1 MSVKSF
7 NPSLQRG
14 QVPGG
19 YGIVPPHQQ
28 GRPPVNRPPAQQQ
41 IQPPAKKEG
50 KGIIGDFFDTVAWM
64 ISGLHDLIFS
74 CFVNEK
80 SETEEDQARGGM
92 IPIVLDRW
100 FSKYPKLGKHLEAA
114 DLIADLNALP
124 EAVFHAINNAFFDGR
139 PANVTVEVF
148 VNDFVMK
155 VDPARE
161 IKDERVIESLKKL
174 SPEDFAAACEAFFAE
189 KENPG
194 PLSCEAFVRG
204 HVMKQRFGNRLHA
217 GHLTEDLMGLPS
229 NILKEVYTSF
239 FQGMPHPPDLD
250 ELSVGAFV
258 NGHIVMQRG
267 AMARLE
273 VALKL
278 QIH

>member
-1 MSVKSF
+1 MSVRGF
-7 NPSLQRG
+7 DPSLQQRG

-19 YGIVPPHQQ
+19 YGIVPPPQ
-28 GRPPVNRPPAQQQ
+28 GGRRPKPQPQV
-41 IQPPAKKEG
+41 QPPAKKEG
-50 KGIIGDFFDTVAWM
+50 KGIIGDFFDTIAWM

-74 CFVNEK
+74 CFVSEK

-100 FSKYPKLGKHLEAA
+100 FSKYPKLGKHLEAVA
-114 DLIADLNALP
+114 LIEDLKALP
-124 EAVFHAINNAFFDGR
+124 EAVFHAIDDAFFDGK
-139 PANVTVEVF
+139 PSNATVEVF

-161 IKDERVIESLKKL
+161 IKDGRVIESLNKL
-174 SPEDFAAACEAFFAE
+174 SGKEFAAACEAFFAG
-189 KENPG
+189 KDDPG
-194 PLSCEAFVRG
+194 PLSVEAFVRC
-204 HVMKQRFGNRLHA
+204 HVMKQKFGNRLHA
-217 GHLTEDLMGLPS
+217 GHLIEDLMGLPR

-250 ELSVGAFV
+250 ELSVDAFV
-258 NGHIVMQRG
+258 NGYIVMNPG

-273 VALKL
+273 VALRL
-278 QIH
+278 QTH